1 MGLLFG
7 RDNKTVKDYGE
18 LSVMNNNVTEGK
30 TKVRELGKQEESEI
44 QKTRIDN
51 ILEC

>member
-7 RDNKTVKDYGE
+7 RDNKTVKDCGE
-18 LSVMNNNVTEGK
+18 LAVMNINVTGGK
-30 TKVRELGKQEESEI
+30 TKARELGKQEESEI
-44 QKTRIDN
+44 QETRIDN